1 MKIYFCVKEFGKIRS
16 ARINI
21 SNFTVFIGENNSG
34 KTKLMELIYGVLS
47 WLSKYCPNIGTKF
60 VDNKFSVSKD
70 EIRKLIASVNQ
81 ELKQEKQKIVQEIF
95 NRNIP
100 VEEISLEIEDIDC
113 WYEIIYVDESN
124 LAEVYEKEL
133 ISESEMRYALSE
145 ESSLYFIIGIKH
157 SSKDERIMER
167 WKTRVRKKIP
177 KGFMN
182 QIGMG
187 EILANL
193 LGMGTGLIEEL
204 LFLPA
209 SRMGLMLL
217 YKDYFGKN
225 YEDKEQILKDNHNA
239 NISQPMRDFLYFLLK
254 YSYNELQAEKNSELI
269 KFIEDN
275 LINGKLD
282 ESSEVTTYKPKDSD
296 VEVPLYLSSSM
307 INELDP
313 IVKML
318 TSFKRTKMLFYDEV
332 ETSMHPLKQLELVKL
347 LNRLNNAG
355 IRIIMSTHSET
366 FVTKFNN
373 LLLISFSHI
382 LNGKDLSICK
392 DKIKITAEDLLTSE
406 DVNVYQFVN
415 KEDGTSEIEELE
427 FRKTPY
433 VGYTFEMFEDSASA
447 LYEESKIALGI
458 EKC

>member
-1 MKIYFCVKEFGKIRS
+1 MEIYFCVREFGKIKS

-47 WLSKYCPNIGTKF
+47 WLSKFCPNIGTKF
-60 VDNKFSVSKD
+60 VDNKFTVGGE
-70 EIRKLIASVNQ
+70 EIRKLIDSVNQ
-81 ELKQEKQKIVQEIF
+81 QLKKEKQKIVQEIF

-100 VEEISLEIEDIDC
+100 VEEIRLEIEEIDC

-124 LAEVYEKEL
+124 LAEAYKKGL
-133 ISESEMRYALSE
+133 ILDSEMSYALRVDTLSN
-145 ESSLYFIIGIKH
+145 FIVGIKH
-157 SSKDERIMER
+157 SNDDQRILEKWKMEFSKN
-167 WKTRVRKKIP
+167 IP
-177 KGFMN
+177 KTLVS
-182 QIGMG
+182 QIVMG
-187 EILANL
+187 EVLENL
-193 LGMGTGLIEEL
+193 LGLGTGLGEEL

-225 YEDKEQILKDNHNA
+225 YEDKDRVVREKYNV
-239 NISQPMRDFLYFLLK
+239 NISQPMRDFLSFLLK
-254 YSYNELQAEKNSELI
+254 YSYNELQAEENFELI

-282 ESSEVTTYKPKDSD
+282 ESSEVTIYKPKDSE

-318 TSFKRTKMLFYDEV
+318 TSFKETKMLFYDEV

-355 IRIIMSTHSET
+355 IKIIMSTHSET

-373 LLLISFSHI
+373 MLLISYSHI
-382 LNGKDLSICK
+382 FNGEKISICK
-392 DKIKITAEDLLTSE
+392 EQIKITEADLLDSE
-406 DVNVYQFVN
+406 EVNVYQFVN
-415 KEDGTSEIEELE
+415 KADGTSEVEELE

-433 VGYTFEMFEDSASA
+433 VGYSFAMFEDSASA